1 MQNIK
6 ETLKG
11 EIVLLIATILAI
23 ISSVIVGVDKKY
35 VDYIDF
41 RTLGILFCL
50 MVVVAGFKSI
60 GVFDKMAA
68 ALLKKANDTRRLFFV
83 LVLLCF
89 LSSMIITN
97 DVALITFVP
106 LTLIIFKGQRKE
118 MRKKWVIPLVCLE
131 TVAAN
136 FGSMLTP
143 IGNPQNL
150 YLYTK
155 SNMNLGKFVFTMLP
169 YSVVACVVILISIIV
184 ITRKKEIIKIEN
196 KEYNQSLKVL
206 DAANIKLFV
215 IYGLLFVG
223 ALSVVLRIINYIIV
237 LIITVVATLLFDRK
251 ILKKVDYSLL
261 LTFIAFFIF
270 VGNMERIEFLN
281 DFFANVVV
289 GRERGTA
296 IALSQIISNVPA
308 AFLLSGFTGN
318 YKALMVGVNIG
329 GLGTLIAS
337 MSSLIS
343 YKFLAKEEPEFK
355 GGYFVYFT
363 VVNIIFLVVMIMYE
377 ITK

>member
-106 LTLIIFKGQRKE
+106 LTLIIFKGKRKE

-237 LIITVVATLLFDRK
+237 LFRL
-251 ILKKVDYSLL
+251 
-261 LTFIAFFIF
+261 
-270 VGNMERIEFLN
+270 
-281 DFFANVVV
+281 
-289 GRERGTA
+289 
-296 IALSQIISNVPA
+296 
-308 AFLLSGFTGN
+308 
-318 YKALMVGVNIG
+318 
-329 GLGTLIAS
+329 
-337 MSSLIS
+337 
-343 YKFLAKEEPEFK
+343 
-355 GGYFVYFT
+355 
-363 VVNIIFLVVMIMYE
+363 
-377 ITK
+377 

>member
-106 LTLIIFKGQRKE
+106 LSLIIFKGQRKE

-355 GGYFVYFT
+355 GRYFVYFT